1 MSWLHFFNIH
11 HQELSRIIG
20 PRTDRFQVSD
30 ASQAFQLDDEVQD
43 LVVHQSVFAQDLRPE
58 ELLQID
64 SLPLDFAEL
73 VQKVAEDL
81 IARVPIVDVLQQA
94 RVSGAPI
101 LIRDE
106 ERFGAKSEEN
116 FSHKALLF

>member
-1 MSWLHFFNIH
+1 M
-11 HQELSRIIG
+11 SRIIG

-106 ERFGAKSEEN
+106 ERFCAKSEEN